1 MDGRRF
7 DEWSLAVGA
16 AVTRRRLLG
25 AVFGLAAGG
34 AAVTDAGASGRQ
46 ACLGTG
52 RICWRDGQCCAGSC
66 PTGRRVPLRT
76 RNRCSC
82 GSLATCGTT
91 CVDTRTDTQ
100 HCGAC
105 GNACPASWECAGG
118 VCGCGGETEPP
129 DSGFTICC
137 DGTWIDGDWD
147 DANCGACGV
156 ACDAGEACLEGT
168 CGASCTP
175 LSPDVSTCTNSPAP
189 ACAVDPDGTVRF
201 LSGVSVDVPNV
212 LGCAEPD
219 GAPCA
224 DDQFCG
230 VVINMGPLDGIWYKK
245 RGICVDL
252 RTQCFPDPD

>member
-7 DEWSLAVGA
+7 DQLSRAVDA

-25 AVFGLAAGG
+25 GLFGLTVG
-34 AAVTDAGASGRQ
+34 AVAVTDAGASGRQ

-52 RICWRDGQCCAGSC
+52 RICWRDGQCCTGSC

-105 GNACPASWECAGG
+105 GHACPAGWECSGG

-129 DSGFTICC
+129 DSNVTICC
-137 DGTWIDGDWD
+137 EGAWIDGDWD

-156 ACDAGEACLEGT
+156 ACDAGEACLEGG
-168 CGASCTP
+168 CRRSCTP
-175 LSPDVSTCTNSPAP
+175 PIPNTGTCGDFPPP
-189 ACAVDPDGTVRF
+189 ACAVDVDGAIRY
-201 LSGVSVDVPNV
+201 LNGVSVDIPNV
-212 LGCAEPD
+212 RGCAEPG
-219 GAPCA
+219 GAPC
-224 DDQFCG
+224 DDEQFCVMLTNTVG
-230 VVINMGPLDGIWYKK
+230 GLRPGYNGTGL
-245 RGICVDL
+245 CVYL
-252 RTQCFPDPD
+252 ETECFLEPD